1 MLCGFRDIRKLGEPL
16 ESMPLQQGTDGAL
29 LGGVTLNYDLAAGPT
44 NFLVGTEQGT
54 VLLCKVRRPPEASN
68 ALSRP
73 ELLCRPHACVP

>member
-1 MLCGFRDIRKLGEPL
+1 MLCGYRDIRKLGEPL

-54 VLLCKVRRPPEASN
+54 VLLCKVRRCRRPPVHS
-68 ALSRP
+68 LVH
-73 ELLCRPHACVP
+73 ELLQAS